1 MKISN
6 AQLMLDA
13 CNLVNAADHLL
24 ANCSSELDLSD
35 KDCYALAEKLERAC
49 HTLLVL
55 GDRKMQ
61 VELNKIP
68 MNDEVPF

>member
-24 ANCSSELDLSD
+24 ANCSSEFDLSH
-35 KDCYALAEKLERAC
+35 KDCYILAEKLERAY
-49 HTLLVL
+49 HTLVVL
-55 GDRKMQ
+55 GDRKTQ

-68 MNDEVPF
+68 YNEEVPF

>member
-24 ANCSSELDLSD
+24 ANCSSEFDLSD

-68 MNDEVPF
+68 MNEEVPF